1 MHSIRIPALNK
12 SDYGV
17 CDVEVAKAARTF
29 YFQVQN
35 KTLSIVKKSQQ
46 LQYHEHSPRRA
57 HHHHQE
63 WHPHPPHECLQW
75 TLAVVGCRPGRG
87 ARNFDFHD
95 HLSPDSQ
102 RLNQCFGG
110 SSCYLGGIFFYYSY
124 TYTVMCHQIV
134 NFLNPLFVVV

>member
-1 MHSIRIPALNK
+1 MDILDDLVLQWQVTFQYSTIHRIPALNK

-57 HHHHQE
+57 HHHHQQ
-63 WHPHPPHECLQW
+63 WPPHQCLQW
-75 TLAVVGCRPGRG
+75 TLAGVGCRPGLVV
-87 ARNFDFHD
+87 A
-95 HLSPDSQ
+95 P
-102 RLNQCFGG
+102 
-110 SSCYLGGIFFYYSY
+110 GIS
-124 TYTVMCHQIV
+124 TSTIICHQIV
-134 NFLNPLFVVV
+134 SVSTNVLGVVLAIWGVFFLLFLHHMG